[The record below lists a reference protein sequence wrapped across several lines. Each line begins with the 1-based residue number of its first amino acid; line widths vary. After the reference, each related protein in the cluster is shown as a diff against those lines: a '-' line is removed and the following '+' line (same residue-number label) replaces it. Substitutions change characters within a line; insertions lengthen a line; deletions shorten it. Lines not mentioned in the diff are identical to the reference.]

1 MSDLFKTNENEFYIE
16 LKQERYY
23 FPGDH
28 VAGDIVLDL
37 KKPTK
42 TNSIKISLEG
52 YAEIGGKMISIY
64 SKSIHVAEPPEGEK
78 SHLLEARTHRFP
90 FELEIPQPS
99 EKKLPSTLKIPK
111 LLKVKYKITAVHNRP
126 YMIVEKLCSTA
137 TEIVTILE
145 KINVESDHFK
155 GEYSVSTELALTGE
169 SKKVKVIATLGK
181 RAALKG
187 DTIPI
192 TVTIHHTGATAK
204 KKGIQVQLL
213 RYVYY
218 GKNRNEVFGPKVL
231 SETSTDIDIS
241 GLNFTKSFQ
250 LKLTTPKTSLCP
262 TVDKSCDVFKIE
274 YNIRVKINL
283 NEENRF
289 RTDRANDIVSFNMP
303 IIIGTLPQYDFN
315 IDDDDE
321 EEEELLAQK
330 TDDSSEYS
338 QVFEKMNELDIG
350 SAPITPITP
359 ISLEAE
365 SNPLATQFHKP
376 NEYIDDDQPTK
387 PNEYTEDRSQ
397 RDIKPLPKLQE
408 EEYSILGSPLVPSPT
423 RNTFRNVPEN
433 MPSVHHRVTIIS
445 PLLEQSVENPSTKF
459 EIQQGLPLQRH
470 MPSLEIKSFGT
481 RKRISSVPPPVPSPV
496 PSPVPPP
503 VSFPLA
509 PPPLPA
515 RRLTSSTSLQN
526 KPLPRPIPPP
536 LPSRPVSYSST
547 PVIPTM
553 NHLQYN
559 APLIHMPLPSSS
571 SQPSLPIHSPPPPPS
586 IMYSQQAYDPSH
598 YHPLQP
604 TFPYYNH
611 PSSTHQTYSPH
622 ANHSS
627 YGNNHDP
634 INNWAHSFYN

>member
-1 MSDLFKTNENEFYIE
+1 M
-16 LKQERYY
+16 
-23 FPGDH
+23 
-28 VAGDIVLDL
+28 
-37 KKPTK
+37 
-42 TNSIKISLEG
+42 
-52 YAEIGGKMISIY
+52 
-64 SKSIHVAEPPEGEK
+64 
-78 SHLLEARTHRFP
+78 
-90 FELEIPQPS
+90 
-99 EKKLPSTLKIPK
+99 
-111 LLKVKYKITAVHNRP
+111 
-126 YMIVEKLCSTA
+126 
-137 TEIVTILE
+137 
-145 KINVESDHFK
+145 
-155 GEYSVSTELALTGE
+155 
-169 SKKVKVIATLGK
+169 
-181 RAALKG
+181 
-187 DTIPI
+187 
-192 TVTIHHTGATAK
+192 
-204 KKGIQVQLL
+204 
-213 RYVYY
+213 
-218 GKNRNEVFGPKVL
+218 FGPKVL

-274 YNIRVKINL
+274 YNIKVKINL